1 MKKILLFVEDPG
13 AVNMIIDLPIQIKS
27 KGIILDIVATNFA
40 VKILKDKKI
49 NFTQI
54 DDLVTLK
61 KYLNQKNYYAFLVG
75 TSENK
80 ESLALNIIDIA
91 KSQNKLSIGIVDML
105 SNASLRFSGLTN
117 NPLNHKPDKLIV
129 TDNQTFKKFLSLGMR
144 EKDILICKHPQEERI
159 NSKKDFFI
167 KYYHHKKKSSKR
179 WLFVSEGIDF
189 LNPKES
195 YYSEDYSFKGRGNCN
210 WRTGI
215 ILEEVIDCIKDINFK
230 PNLVVRLH
238 PKNNIEDFE
247 LWKDEIEFDSIKDPI
262 ESLWNSDVVLG
273 MSSNLLVEANILGKP
288 VLSILPRTK
297 EVSLMSELESK
308 IIKSVFSKKELKF
321 AFNLFA
327 KGYYDLHKT
336 NLNNSNKSE
345 LLDIISEA

>member
-1 MKKILLFVEDPG
+1 MPLQV
-13 AVNMIIDLPIQIKS
+13 KS
-27 KGIILDIVATNFA
+27 KGIILDLVATNYA
-40 VKILKDKKI
+40 VQILKDKNI
-49 NFTQI
+49 QFTQI
-54 DDLVTLK
+54 DDLITLK
-61 KYLNQKNYYAFLVG
+61 KFLNHKNYHAFLVG

-80 ESLALNIIDIA
+80 ESLAFNIIDIA

-117 NPLNHKPDKLIV
+117 NPLKHKPDKLIV
-129 TDNQTFKKFLSLGMR
+129 TDNKTFKKFLSLGMS
-144 EKDILICKHPQEERI
+144 EKDIFLCNHPQIERI
-159 NSKKDFFI
+159 NSKKDLLI
-167 KYYHHKKKSSKR
+167 KYHNHKKKHSKR
-179 WLFVSEGIDF
+179 WLFVAEGIDL

-195 YYSEDYSFKGRGNCN
+195 YYCNDYVFKGRGDCE

-247 LWKDEIEFDSIKDPI
+247 LWKDEIEFDSIKDPL
-262 ESLWNSDVVLG
+262 ESLCNSDVVLG
-273 MSSNLLVEANILGKP
+273 MSSNLLVEAMLLGKP
-288 VLSILPRTK
+288 VLSILPRPK

-308 IIKSVFSKKELKF
+308 IIKSVFCKKDLRF

-327 KGYYDLHKT
+327 QGHYHFYKKDFK
-336 NLNNSNKSE
+336 NSNKNK
-345 LLDIISEA
+345 LIDIISEA